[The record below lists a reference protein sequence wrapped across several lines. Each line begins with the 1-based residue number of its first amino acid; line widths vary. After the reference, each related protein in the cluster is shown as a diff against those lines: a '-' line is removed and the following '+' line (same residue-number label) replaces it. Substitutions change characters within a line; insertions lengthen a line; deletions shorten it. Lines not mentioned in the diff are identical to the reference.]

1 MTIFEKYNI
10 ILPTYEKL
18 ERPALTLEEICKIYA
33 EELDPMGN
41 PARQVECFLRY
52 RLTGKVEYVHPQ
64 GVADVVIKS
73 GVTLEVKTGHG
84 WAIEPNFRTLED
96 LEDFLDERKNPMI
109 KASHV
114 AYLSHRAVSGTD
126 CDDCLFFTAGQ
137 FLAILGKY
145 GKLVAKESRGMWG
158 IAMKPWITEGY
169 AQKSSPKVEAQIR
182 EDLEEIGLI
191 LEEFAEKHG
200 LDLYEI

>member
-1 MTIFEKYNI
+1 V
-10 ILPTYEKL
+10 
-18 ERPALTLEEICKIYA
+18 
-33 EELDPMGN
+33 G
-41 PARQVECFLRY
+41 
-52 RLTGKVEYVHPQ
+52 
-64 GVADVVIKS
+64 
-73 GVTLEVKTGHG
+73 
-84 WAIEPNFRTLED
+84 
-96 LEDFLDERKNPMI
+96 
-109 KASHV
+109 
-114 AYLSHRAVSGTD
+114 GTD

-200 LDLYEI
+200 LNLYEL